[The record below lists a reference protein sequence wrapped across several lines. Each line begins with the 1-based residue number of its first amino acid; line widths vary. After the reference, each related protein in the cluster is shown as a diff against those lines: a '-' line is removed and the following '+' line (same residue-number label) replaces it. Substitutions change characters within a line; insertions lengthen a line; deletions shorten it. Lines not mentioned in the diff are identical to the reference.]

1 MRKSNYLVALATCA
15 ALLYNAWILVFWLNP
30 SVVNSS
36 LLSGLS
42 ALNQPYHQ
50 LFTLT
55 DILSGSFCFLLA
67 LGIFMTNKKEDK
79 RLLMI
84 LFSIAGFGI
93 TTALAALFPYA
104 DLTHSEGIPNPLRE
118 PKLFIHDGLSVLAL
132 LFILLGVVI
141 SLLVYRN
148 FFLLILVIT
157 FVITTLLSFVA
168 GAIPQLVGPLG
179 QQINALLGGIWLV
192 FISWR
197 VLNDTSQAT
206 HVEN

>member
-15 ALLYNAWILVFWLNP
+15 ALLYNAWILAFWLNP

-84 LFSIAGFGI
+84 LTSIAGFGI

-132 LFILLGVVI
+132 LFILFGVVI

-197 VLNDTSQAT
+197 VLNDSSQAT

>member
-1 MRKSNYLVALATCA
+1 
-15 ALLYNAWILVFWLNP
+15 
-30 SVVNSS
+30 
-36 LLSGLS
+36 
-42 ALNQPYHQ
+42 
-50 LFTLT
+50 
-55 DILSGSFCFLLA
+55 
-67 LGIFMTNKKEDK
+67 MTNKKEDK

-197 VLNDTSQAT
+197 VLNDSSQAT